1 MSVKTMLYVERKLVL
16 EVFVTNLTLEMLMA
30 VVKRH
35 QADYAVQGFQSVRQ
49 TTIVQAQIT
58 GVERMDVVILVVEH
72 RVEHRTPDRVYPT
85 VKRVRA
91 QNTVAKVGATQDIK
105 MDLKVKRVSHH
116 HRLDHR

>member
-58 GVERMDVVILVVEH
+58 GVERMERMDVVILVVEH
-72 RVEHRTPDRVYPT
+72 RVEHQVEHRTPDRVYPT

-91 QNTVAKVGATQDIK
+91 QNTVAKVGAKIGRAH
-105 MDLKVKRVSHH
+105 V
-116 HRLDHR
+116 